1 MDIRA
6 NSAKQDHWE
15 VEIRANLVRLEFT
28 GGILLR
34 EEGSKLDIRA
44 NQLGTLVNQLVT
56 PVSQQLTPAN
66 QLVIPT
72 SLLPILLNQ
81 EDMLPRSMLA
91 TLVQGAC
98 HTQPSLLKGCL
109 ECSTHQVLIPLDLHF
124 KVATNNTTQ
133 TNQATLLPV
142 QLSHPQHL
150 LSTLL

>member
-6 NSAKQDHWE
+6 
-15 VEIRANLVRLEFT
+15 ILVKLDLT
-28 GGILLR
+28 GDNPIR

-66 QLVIPT
+66 QLVILT

-91 TLVQGAC
+91 TLV
-98 HTQPSLLKGCL
+98 
-109 ECSTHQVLIPLDLHF
+109 
-124 KVATNNTTQ
+124 
-133 TNQATLLPV
+133 
-142 QLSHPQHL
+142 
-150 LSTLL
+150 

>member
-1 MDIRA
+1 MDIRV

-91 TLVQGAC
+91 TLV
-98 HTQPSLLKGCL
+98 
-109 ECSTHQVLIPLDLHF
+109 
-124 KVATNNTTQ
+124 
-133 TNQATLLPV
+133 
-142 QLSHPQHL
+142 
-150 LSTLL
+150 

>member
-6 NSAKQDHWE
+6 N
-15 VEIRANLVRLEFT
+15 LVKLEFT

-44 NQLGTLVNQLVT
+44 NQLGTLVNQLDT

-91 TLVQGAC
+91 TLV
-98 HTQPSLLKGCL
+98 
-109 ECSTHQVLIPLDLHF
+109 
-124 KVATNNTTQ
+124 
-133 TNQATLLPV
+133 
-142 QLSHPQHL
+142 
-150 LSTLL
+150 